1 MGRTSIFVQAH
12 KNRVGAMPWL
22 FIYQSRLTAMA
33 KGPTVSNRLFLRS
46 ALDCLI
52 FLLAVAC
59 THAAQQADRPITA
72 VLIFLTGVILIA
84 FRSGLASAL
93 VAAVAASF
101 VYNFFLSEPAYRFGI
116 TSADEAVP
124 LLAFNIAALLAG
136 ALVGR
141 LKDSARKAYNAQSET
156 AFLLTVSDRLQ
167 SAVKLEDVED
177 AIRGIVPR
185 QGVKSVEIFLVSG
198 NAYIR
203 PSTGE
208 VQLDQLQPFLDVGD
222 VPESARRPVFLE
234 LSGARGSLGLVKF
247 SLADVGPDTRLLANL
262 KSIAALLALAVERC
276 ILLEEAAEAKASA
289 RSELLKDA
297 LLSSVSH
304 DLRTP
309 VTVIQAAAGALRSD
323 KVSLEDHERQRFL
336 DSILE
341 QCARL
346 DRYTAELLDVGK
358 IQSGIAEEQFE
369 IVDLNEI
376 ARMAM
381 KHAKAVHAS
390 LSFERKLPADPVFV
404 RANGAMLEQAIYN
417 VIDNAEKFGGQDGAV
432 TVEITRVDD
441 RVSVA
446 VTDCGP
452 GIREHDL
459 PHVFTRFFKGG
470 RSSSASGM
478 GLGLFIA
485 KGFIEAFA
493 GRITMESPVASGN
506 GARVTIELP
515 VAIAADRMEEGP

>member
-1 MGRTSIFVQAH
+1 MAL
-12 KNRVGAMPWL
+12 P
-22 FIYQSRLTAMA
+22 FIYQARTTAKA
-33 KGPTVSNRLFLRS
+33 KGPTVSNRLFLRA

-52 FLLAVAC
+52 FLLAVGC

-93 VAAVAASF
+93 VAAIAASF
-101 VYNFFLSEPAYRFGI
+101 VYNFFLSEPTYRFGI

-136 ALVGR
+136 AMVGR
-141 LKDSARKAYNAQSET
+141 LKDSALKAYNAQSET

-167 SAVKLEDVED
+167 SAVKPEDVED
-177 AIRGIVPR
+177 AIRGIIPR
-185 QGVKSVEIFLVSG
+185 QGVKSVEIFLARG
-198 NAYIR
+198 NAYVR

-208 VQLDQLQPFLDVGD
+208 VQLDQLQPFLDVSDEYSGT
-222 VPESARRPVFLE
+222 RRPVFLE
-234 LSGARGSLGLVKF
+234 LSGARGTLGLVKF
-247 SLADVGPDTRLLANL
+247 SLADVGPDARLLANL

-276 ILLEEAAEAKASA
+276 LLLEEAAEAKASA

-323 KVSLEDHERQRFL
+323 KVSLEDQERQRFL
-336 DSILE
+336 DTILE

-358 IQSGIAEEQFE
+358 IQSGIAEDQLET
-369 IVDLNEI
+369 VDLNELV
-376 ARMAM
+376 RMAM
-381 KHAKAVHAS
+381 KHVQAVHAS
-390 LSFERKLPADPVFV
+390 LSFERKLPVDPVFV

-417 VIDNAEKFGGQDGAV
+417 VLDNAAKFGGRNGAV
-432 TVEITRVDD
+432 TVEITRLDD
-441 RVSVA
+441 WVTLA

-452 GIREHDL
+452 GIGKHEL

-470 RSSSASGM
+470 RTMSASGM

-485 KGFIEAFA
+485 KGFIEAFS
-493 GRITMESPVASGN
+493 GRIRMESPLESGT
-506 GARVTIELP
+506 GARVAIELP
-515 VAIAADRMEEGP
+515 LAIAAERVEQGQ